1 MSSLEDIGSPVD
13 FEFVVRNMVFVSVQ
27 VRSSAFNCICDE
39 KQLTLLPQVTNPGQ
53 ELQTF
58 GSAFLNIM
66 WPYELSNGKWLLYPA
81 SLTFDDPADTHCT
94 LSGDLNPLRLHSSSP
109 AGVTSVN
116 RKVSNTSNAQLET
129 DTVKLRMVSV

>member
-13 FEFVVRNMVFVSVQ
+13 FEFVVRNKFFLCVFKSVLLC
-27 VRSSAFNCICDE
+27 NCDE
-39 KQLTLLPQVTNPGQ
+39 RNDSLCFLSQVTNPGQ

-81 SLTFDDPADTHCT
+81 SLKFDDPPDTLCT
-94 LSGDLNPLRLHSSSP
+94 FSEALNPLRLNSSSP
-109 AGVTSVN
+109 AGNTSVHH
-116 RKVSNTSNAQLET
+116 KVG
-129 DTVKLRMVSV
+129 